1 MLLEQEIAEE
11 FAALGGSLTTTWWS
25 EAAEVLWQEQLMA
38 EVEDQDT
45 AH

>member
-11 FAALGGSLTTTWWS
+11 FAALGGSLTTWWS